1 MDALDLT
8 GLAEAP
14 EISGPGFVNVRL
26 SSAWIG
32 AQVDGLDDRLG
43 VPTQEQQ
50 IIPVDY
56 SAPNVAKEMHVG
68 HLRTTVVGDALVRT
82 LEHLGHRVIRQNH
95 VGDWG
100 TMFGMLIEHLL
111 EVGEDS
117 IDAQLMIT
125 DPNAFYA
132 AANAEFQGD
141 PEFATRAR
149 SRVVKLQGGD
159 EDTLR
164 HWHELVGLSKQYFNR
179 IYDTLGVTLTDA
191 DLAGE
196 STYNDEL
203 AGICDELE
211 ASGIATISDGALCVF
226 LDGYTGREGKPQ
238 PLIIRKS
245 DGGYGYATTDLATI
259 RRRVRDMHADRI
271 LYVIGVTQALH
282 LNMVWDTARKAG
294 WLTDDVEVVHVHIGS
309 VLGEDRKLL
318 RTRSGKPLKLMDL
331 LEEAVATARAVVDE
345 ARPDLDEGV
354 RAAIAPQVGIGAIK
368 YADLAVAHDSD
379 YVFDL
384 DRMVS
389 LTGNTGPYLQY
400 ATARIRSIFRS
411 AGLDPEQA
419 DAPLVITEPAER
431 ALALALL
438 DFGDVVV
445 HVGDLLEPHRLC
457 GYLFDLAQHFS
468 VVLRA
473 VPGAQGR
480 QRGARLPP
488 RAVQGHARRP
498 RPGPRPPRY
507 RAAPADVIWY
517 LGYGSNLS
525 RARFSCYVAGG
536 RPAGA
541 SRTYAGCR
549 DRTPPRETIALTVP
563 GRLTFAGESTV
574 WGGGMA
580 FLQPDGDG
588 EVHGRAYLVTEQQL
602 DDLAAQEPRYDTQ
615 SVVATHEDAPV
626 VAFTSSVTLETAAPS
641 AVYLSTILHGL
652 TDGILARPQAV
663 EYVLAAPGVA
673 LLWDRAAIHALEQPT
688 ARRG

>member
-1 MDALDLT
+1 MTERFQAALATAFGEEYADADPVIRPSQFADFQANAALALAKRLGENPRAVAQRIVDALDLT

-14 EISGPGFVNVRL
+14 EISGPGFVNVGL
-26 SSAWIG
+26 TTTWIG
-32 AQVDGLDDRLG
+32 HQVDGLDDRLG
-43 VPTQEQQ
+43 VPRQQ
-50 IIPVDY
+50 PQTIPVDY

-82 LEHLGHRVIRQNH
+82 LEHLGHTVIRQNH

-111 EVGEDS
+111 DVGEDS
-117 IDAQLMIT
+117 PDAQLMVT

-132 AANAEFQGD
+132 AANAEFQSD

-164 HWHELVGLSKQYFNR
+164 HWHELVGLSQQYFNR
-179 IYDTLGVTLTDA
+179 IYSTLGVTLTDA

-203 AGICDELE
+203 AGICEELE
-211 ASGIATISDGALCVF
+211 AAGIATISDGALCVF
-226 LDGYTGREGKPQ
+226 LDGYLGREGKPV

-259 RRRVRDMHADRI
+259 RRRVRDMNADRI
-271 LYVIGVTQALH
+271 LYVIGVTQSLH

-294 WLTDDVEVVHVHIGS
+294 WLSDDVEVVHVQIGS

-354 RAAIAPQVGIGAIK
+354 RAAIAPQVGICAIK

-445 HVGDLLEPHRLC
+445 HVGDKLEPHRLC

-468 VVLRA
+468 AFYEQCPVLKA
-473 VPGAQGR
+473 DTE
-480 QRGARLPP
+480 AR
-488 RAVQGHARRP
+488 
-498 RPGPRPPRY
+498 
-507 RAAPADVIWY
+507 
-517 LGYGSNLS
+517 
-525 RARFSCYVAGG
+525 
-536 RPAGA
+536 A
-541 SRTYAGCR
+541 SRL
-549 DRTPPRETIALTVP
+549 ALCKATLAV
-563 GRLTFAGESTV
+563 
-574 WGGGMA
+574 
-580 FLQPDGDG
+580 
-588 EVHGRAYLVTEQQL
+588 L
-602 DDLAAQEPRYDTQ
+602 DQGLDL
-615 SVVATHEDAPV
+615 
-626 VAFTSSVTLETAAPS
+626 L
-641 AVYLSTILHGL
+641 
-652 TDGILARPQAV
+652 GIARPQ
-663 EYVLAAPGVA
+663 
-673 LLWDRAAIHALEQPT
+673 QM
-688 ARRG
+688 